1 MPNTTFQIR
10 SNFDNLY
17 FHAKYQVKSKKYHKI
32 KCDVIKK
39 LLSWRIQIRCLET
52 NLTTYTSMQNFRSK
66 GNNKNHVQY
75 FIEKIRSCRVQNWRL
90 GGNLRGYTFMQNLRI
105 KYKIPQNYVGYIIE
119 KLWSCQIQNFILGAI
134 LIMYTFI
141 QNLWLKA
148 QNTIKSSKIH
158 H

>member
-1 MPNTTFQIR
+1 
-10 SNFDNLY
+10 
-17 FHAKYQVKSKKYHKI
+17 
-32 KCDVIKK
+32 
-39 LLSWRIQIRCLET
+39 
-52 NLTTYTSMQNFRSK
+52 
-66 GNNKNHVQY
+66 
-75 FIEKIRSCRVQNWRL
+75 
-90 GGNLRGYTFMQNLRI
+90 MQNLRI
-105 KYKIPQNYVGYIIE
+105 KYKIPQNHVGYIIE